1 MGNDEEFAA
10 IVAHLREGRL
20 LPPVDRVYTL
30 EQGREAYERLR
41 AGEQFGKVVL
51 RVKE

>member
-1 MGNDEEFAA
+1 
-10 IVAHLREGRL
+10 
-20 LPPVDRVYTL
+20 VDRVYTL